1 VVVINLT
8 GEHLDFWLCRLGP
21 ASCLFNFRA
30 FVADSPAVNGVVLNQ
45 VEYLRR
51 ESEFM
56 LRDGQA
62 AFLGFHLIFRLR
74 ISHSD
79 SGEM

>member
-1 VVVINLT
+1 M
-8 GEHLDFWLCRLGP
+8 
-21 ASCLFNFRA
+21 RA
-30 FVADSPAVNGVVLNQ
+30 FVADPPAVNGVVLNQ

-62 AFLGFHLIFRLR
+62 AFLGFHLVLRLR
-74 ISHSD
+74 IWHSD
-79 SGEM
+79 CGEIRNKAGAG